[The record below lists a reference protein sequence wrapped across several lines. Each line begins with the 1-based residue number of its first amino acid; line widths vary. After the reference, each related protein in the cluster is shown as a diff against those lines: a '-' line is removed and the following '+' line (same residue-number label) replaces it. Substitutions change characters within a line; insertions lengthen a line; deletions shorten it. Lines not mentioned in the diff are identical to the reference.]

1 MSRAMRRW
9 LRSWMRGR
17 RCRSR
22 GNLQG
27 IRLGLIQAEACE
39 PQGFNSIY
47 LLPVVFG
54 LSPIRFSFRRVG
66 ALAAT
71 GPATR
76 WIAKAMPK
84 ARPKVQS
91 NSVGFGLRAP
101 GVGRRP
107 SAQARRFY
115 EPQKHGPF
123 VLGAPPPRRCLRALR
138 SGSLYPNKRPA
149 IPLGIAL
156 FALSLKLA
164 PKHCPVSASL
174 RLRCRSAAFS
184 RAWGN
189 LVKTHKCIL
198 TISLLRRGARLSYRR
213 VLPLRR
219 AGAPTGRFTHSL
231 YPYATRAASAQFL
244 APLFVR
250 ALAEILFK
258 RKSCV

>member
-115 EPQKHGPF
+115 EPQKHSQQ
-123 VLGAPPPRRCLRALR
+123 LGLARRENRFRFSRPKNSR
-138 SGSLYPNKRPA
+138 S
-149 IPLGIAL
+149 
-156 FALSLKLA
+156 
-164 PKHCPVSASL
+164 PKHSPVLRPVSASL
-174 RLRCRSAAFS
+174 RLRCRSAAFAVARWDFIS
-184 RAWGN
+184 ILLTAKR
-189 LVKTHKCIL
+189 VK
-198 TISLLRRGARLSYRR
+198 S
-213 VLPLRR
+213 PFRR
-219 AGAPTGRFTHSL
+219 AGDGFLHEIVFFAHSSFFARL
-231 YPYATRAASAQFL
+231 RDSSIFGS
-244 APLFVR
+244 R
-250 ALAEILFK
+250 
-258 RKSCV
+258 RNS

>member
-17 RCRSR
+17 RFRSR

-27 IRLGLIQAEACE
+27 IRLGLIQTEACE

-123 VLGAPPPRRCLRALR
+123 VLSAPPTRRYSVALAEDGDSVRNRAIRSQPKARPKALPRVRLTA
-138 SGSLYPNKRPA
+138 
-149 IPLGIAL
+149 
-156 FALSLKLA
+156 A
-164 PKHCPVSASL
+164 P
-174 RLRCRSAAFS
+174 
-184 RAWGN
+184 
-189 LVKTHKCIL
+189 
-198 TISLLRRGARLSYRR
+198 
-213 VLPLRR
+213 LPLRR
-219 AGAPTGRFTHSL
+219 VFARLG
-231 YPYATRAASAQFL
+231 
-244 APLFVR
+244 
-250 ALAEILFK
+250 
-258 RKSCV
+258 KSCQNAQSAF

>member
-1 MSRAMRRW
+1 M
-9 LRSWMRGR
+9 
-17 RCRSR
+17 
-22 GNLQG
+22 QG

-101 GVGRRP
+101 RVGRRP

-115 EPQKHGPF
+115 EPQKHDQQLGPTHRPF
-123 VLGAPPPRRCLRALR
+123 ITTFCRVRPVAHPPERQSRWAT
-138 SGSLYPNKRPA
+138 GPA
-149 IPLGIAL
+149 
-156 FALSLKLA
+156 
-164 PKHCPVSASL
+164 
-174 RLRCRSAAFS
+174 
-184 RAWGN
+184 
-189 LVKTHKCIL
+189 T
-198 TISLLRRGARLSYRR
+198 
-213 VLPLRR
+213 
-219 AGAPTGRFTHSL
+219 
-231 YPYATRAASAQFL
+231 
-244 APLFVR
+244 
-250 ALAEILFK
+250 
-258 RKSCV
+258 